1 MKKEKIILSLSI
13 LIVILVF
20 FDVLVGQRF
29 SLEGNKSDIMNPR
42 TIKKELKDS
51 LLLKVPINTSDW
63 RKDIFYNR
71 SNIYDNWFKLSGITK
86 FENGFKAIIN
96 GEIVNEMNR
105 VRGFLVEEITQ
116 NQVKLERNDYQVTLN
131 LEE

>member
-1 MKKEKIILSLSI
+1 MKREKIILSLSI

-29 SLEGNKSDIMNPR
+29 SLEGNKADIIISGLN
-42 TIKKELKDS
+42 KKEWKDRP
-51 LLLKVPINTSDW
+51 LLKVPISTSDW

-71 SNIYDNWFKLSGITK
+71 SNIYDNWFKLTGITK
-86 FENGFKAIIN
+86 FENGYKAIIN
-96 GEIVNEMNR
+96 GEIVNETSR

>member
-1 MKKEKIILSLSI
+1 MKREKIILSLSI

-29 SLEGNKSDIMNPR
+29 SLEGNKADIIISGLN
-42 TIKKELKDS
+42 KKEWKDRP
-51 LLLKVPINTSDW
+51 LLKVPISTSDW

-71 SNIYDNWFKLSGITK
+71 SNIYDNWFKLTGITK
-86 FENGFKAIIN
+86 FENGYKAIIN
-96 GEIVNEMNR
+96 GEIVNETSR

-116 NQVKLERNDYQVTLN
+116 NQVKLERNDYQVNLN

>member
-1 MKKEKIILSLSI
+1 MKKEKIILSFSI

-29 SLEGNKSDIMNPR
+29 SLEDNKSDIMTIR

-63 RKDIFYNR
+63 SKDIFYNR
-71 SNIYDNWFKLSGITK
+71 SNIYDNWFKLTGITK
-86 FENGFKAIIN
+86 FENGYKAIIN

>member
-1 MKKEKIILSLSI
+1 MKREKIILSLSI

-29 SLEGNKSDIMNPR
+29 SLEGNKADIIIPGLN
-42 TIKKELKDS
+42 KKAWKDRP
-51 LLLKVPINTSDW
+51 LLKVPISTSDW

-71 SNIYDNWFKLSGITK
+71 SNIYDNWFKLTGITK
-86 FENGFKAIIN
+86 FENGYKAIIN
-96 GEIVNEMNR
+96 GEIVNETNR

>member
-1 MKKEKIILSLSI
+1 MKREKIILSLSI

-29 SLEGNKSDIMNPR
+29 SLEGNKADIIIPGLN
-42 TIKKELKDS
+42 KKEWKDRP
-51 LLLKVPINTSDW
+51 LLKVPISTSDW

-71 SNIYDNWFKLSGITK
+71 SNIYDNWFKLTGITK
-86 FENGFKAIIN
+86 FENGYKAIIN
-96 GEIVNEMNR
+96 GEIVNETNR

>member
-71 SNIYDNWFKLSGITK
+71 SNIYDNWFKLTGITK

-105 VRGFLVEEITQ
+105 VRGFLVRKITQ
-116 NQVKLERNDYQVTLN
+116 NRVQLEKNDYHVTLK
-131 LEE
+131 LKE

>member
-29 SLEGNKSDIMNPR
+29 SLEDNNLDIMRPR

-71 SNIYDNWFKLSGITK
+71 SNIYDNWFK
-86 FENGFKAIIN
+86 AI
-96 GEIVNEMNR
+96 
-105 VRGFLVEEITQ
+105 FC
-116 NQVKLERNDYQVTLN
+116 
-131 LEE
+131 

>member
-1 MKKEKIILSLSI
+1 MKREKIILSLSI

-29 SLEGNKSDIMNPR
+29 SLEGNKADIIISGLN
-42 TIKKELKDS
+42 KKEWKDRP
-51 LLLKVPINTSDW
+51 LLKVPISTSDW

-71 SNIYDNWFKLSGITK
+71 SNIYDNWFKLTGITK
-86 FENGFKAIIN
+86 FENGYKAIIN
-96 GEIVNEMNR
+96 GEIVNETNR

>member
-1 MKKEKIILSLSI
+1 MKREKIILSLSI

-29 SLEGNKSDIMNPR
+29 SLEGNKADIIISGLN
-42 TIKKELKDS
+42 KKEWKDRP
-51 LLLKVPINTSDW
+51 LLKVPISTSDW

-71 SNIYDNWFKLSGITK
+71 SNIYDNWFKLTGITK
-86 FENGFKAIIN
+86 FENGYKAIIN

>member
-1 MKKEKIILSLSI
+1 MGQNKKIIL
-13 LIVILVF
+13 
-20 FDVLVGQRF
+20 
-29 SLEGNKSDIMNPR
+29 
-42 TIKKELKDS
+42 
-51 LLLKVPINTSDW
+51 
-63 RKDIFYNR
+63 
-71 SNIYDNWFKLSGITK
+71 LSGPTSSGKSKLAVKI
-86 FENGFKAIIN
+86 AQYLN

>member
-1 MKKEKIILSLSI
+1 MKREKIILSLSI

-29 SLEGNKSDIMNPR
+29 SLEGNKADIIIPGLN
-42 TIKKELKDS
+42 KKEWKDRP
-51 LLLKVPINTSDW
+51 LLKVPISTSDW

-71 SNIYDNWFKLSGITK
+71 SNIYDNWFKLTGITK
-86 FENGFKAIIN
+86 FENGYKAIIN
-96 GEIVNEMNR
+96 GEIVNETSR